1 MEGRLTQRA
10 SLRVSSAHRGCRPV
24 PAYPFLYMAESFVQ
38 YSTQAVA
45 PHRRVEFWNERASGV
60 ITDLQ
65 VEPDREIAFEASLKA
80 VDFAG
85 IGFAEAISTPTRVV
99 HSHGLASRA
108 PSPVYLIHLQRRGT
122 CLNRQVHTE
131 VLLEAG
137 DFVLCDSTLP
147 CELILG
153 GDNSMLVLR
162 IPQAVLKRRLPTPEI
177 FINRHMSGRSGTSAL
192 VSKFVN
198 LFWEQCQSDM
208 ETVAAERLAD
218 SICDMLATSFMDSS
232 RQPLDGSTV
241 QTLWKLRIRRFIDLH
256 LGDPELVPATIA
268 NHFRVSPRYVH
279 KIFASEDEAVSKYIL
294 RRRLEACHR
303 SLTDGTQS
311 AKSVSVI
318 AFEWG
323 FNSTTHFARVFR
335 ERYGLSP
342 SELRRQHN
350 LPHG

>member
-1 MEGRLTQRA
+1 MT
-10 SLRVSSAHRGCRPV
+10 
-24 PAYPFLYMAESFVQ
+24 ESFVT
-38 YSTQAVA
+38 YSTHAVA
-45 PHRRVEFWNERASGV
+45 PHRRVEFWNEHASGL
-60 ITDLQ
+60 ITDLH
-65 VEPDREIAFEASLKA
+65 VEPDREVAFEASLKA

-85 IGFAEAISTPTRVV
+85 IGFAEAVSTPTRVV
-99 HSHGLASRA
+99 HAHGLASR
-108 PSPVYLIHLQRRGT
+108 SGHPVYLIHLQRRGT
-122 CLNRQVHTE
+122 CLNRQVRTE

-162 IPQAVLKRRLPTPEI
+162 IPQAVLKRRLPTPEL
-177 FINRHMSGRSGTSAL
+177 FINRHMPGQAGASGL
-192 VSKFVN
+192 VSRFVN
-198 LFWEQCQSDM
+198 LFWDQCQNGM
-208 ETVAAERLAD
+208 ETVAAERFAD
-218 SICDMLATSFMDSS
+218 SICDLLATSFLDSA
-232 RQPLDGSTV
+232 RQSPDSSTV

-256 LGDPELVPATIA
+256 LGDPDLVPATIA

-279 KIFASEDEAVSKYIL
+279 KIFASEEEAVSKYIL
-294 RRRLEACHR
+294 RRRLECCYR
-303 SLTDGTQS
+303 SLADTAQG

-342 SELRRQHN
+342 SEVRRQHEQ
-350 LPHG
+350 PHS